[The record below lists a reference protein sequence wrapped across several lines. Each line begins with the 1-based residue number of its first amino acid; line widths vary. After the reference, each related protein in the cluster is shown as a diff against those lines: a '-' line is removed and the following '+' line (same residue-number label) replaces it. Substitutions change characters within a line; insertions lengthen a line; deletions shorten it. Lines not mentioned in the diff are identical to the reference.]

1 LDARPRA
8 GTAGTREWLAAA
20 RLACPRG
27 ARVARSVPGLQGL
40 RVRLPDRRGHGNVQ
54 SRGAASGLPG
64 APAAG
69 LALRARLAAA
79 LGPAGRPRAPP
90 RGQADGGAGGGRG
103 LAAVGKRLAGVDPR
117 RELPPFAPQT
127 FRQWFASHPAPPGD
141 PVLLWVDTFTN
152 HFTPAAGIAAVQVLE
167 AAGVS
172 GRIHGPPLCCGLTWI
187 STGQL
192 DSARRILRRSV
203 RALAGPARVGV
214 PIVGLEPS
222 CTAVFRGDAA
232 ALLGP
237 APAVSA
243 VAQATRTLAELLGPR
258 QGWEPPRPGG
268 PRVVAQPHCHQ
279 HAVMGGEADRE
290 LLTSAGAAVRA
301 VGGCCGLAGNFG
313 AERGHYDL
321 SVAIA
326 GSALLPAVDA
336 AGDGSVL
343 LADGFSCR
351 TQLSQLTGRR
361 GLHLAELLAR
371 RELACHVPLRA
382 LPWLAR
388 GRGPVTGAA
397 GSDGTRAEH
406 QQRLEP
412 RREGGG
418 GTPGSDQRR
427 RAAGRPAVLG
437 ASAR

>member
-167 AAGVS
+167 AAGFSV
-172 GRIHGPPLCCGLTWI
+172 RIHGRRLGCLPRLLDAL
-187 STGQL
+187 QL
-192 DSARRILRRSV
+192 
-203 RALAGPARVGV
+203 
-214 PIVGLEPS
+214 
-222 CTAVFRGDAA
+222 
-232 ALLGP
+232 
-237 APAVSA
+237 
-243 VAQATRTLAELLGPR
+243 
-258 QGWEPPRPGG
+258 
-268 PRVVAQPHCHQ
+268 VAQPHCHQ
-279 HAVMGGEADRE
+279 HAVMGWEADRE